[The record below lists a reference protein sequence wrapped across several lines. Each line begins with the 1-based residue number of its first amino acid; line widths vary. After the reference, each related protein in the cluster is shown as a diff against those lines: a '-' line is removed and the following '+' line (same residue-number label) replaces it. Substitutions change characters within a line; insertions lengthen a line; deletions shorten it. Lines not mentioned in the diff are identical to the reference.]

1 MRELRV
7 LIAHSFYRVPG
18 GEDRY
23 VRQQVELLS
32 ADHEVELLG
41 RRNEALAPSL
51 STASMM
57 AFSRAGTRAV
67 EDRIEVFA
75 PDVIHLHNP
84 YPSLGPAVH
93 LAAARCGIPLVQTVH
108 NLRFRC
114 PNGLMFTERRICQRC
129 ERGNYVNAVTHDCFP
144 SRRQATAYAGVL
156 WFHRFLLRLERHVAC
171 FVAPSTFMT
180 ERLVG
185 WGIPK
190 DRISTI
196 RNFAPLTDATRSD
209 VGDVGVYVGR
219 LSEEKGLH
227 VLLEALS
234 LAGDPPFRIIGDGPL
249 REDLRSLAARLGL
262 RRTVFAGRVEATDA
276 QRAIEGC
283 RFLVLP
289 SLCYEN
295 APLAAL
301 EAMAAGRPILVS
313 ARGGLP
319 ELVDG
324 GGGLLFDPGDVSDLS
339 ACIQRLLRDRTL
351 SQSLGDQ
358 ARRFALSELRPDR
371 HLARLVDVYRGALSS
386 DPPPPTS
393 TARDGGTS

>member
-1 MRELRV
+1 MRAMRV

-23 VRQQVELLS
+23 VQQQVELLS
-32 ADHEVELLG
+32 ARHEVELVG
-41 RRNEALAPSL
+41 RRNETLTATL

-57 AFSRAGTRAV
+57 AFSRTGTQAI
-67 EDRIEVFA
+67 EDRIEAFL

-93 LAAARCGIPLVQTVH
+93 LAAAKSGVPLVQTVH

-114 PNGLMFTERRICQRC
+114 PNGLMFTEHRICRRC
-129 ERGNYVNAVTHDCFP
+129 EKGNYVNAVTHDCFP

-156 WFHRFLLRLERHVAC
+156 WLHRFLLRLERHVAA

-185 WGIPK
+185 WGIPVH
-190 DRISTI
+190 RISTV
-196 RNFAPLTDATRSD
+196 RNFVPSTGATPSD
-209 VGDVGVYVGR
+209 VGDVGVYIGR
-219 LSEEKGLH
+219 LSAEKGLH
-227 VLLEALS
+227 LLLEALS
-234 LAGDPPFRIIGDGPL
+234 LAGDPPFRVIGDGPL
-249 REDLRSLAARLGL
+249 REDLRLLAARLGL
-262 RRTVFAGRVEATDA
+262 RNTVFTGRLDAPDA

-283 RFLVLP
+283 RFLVMP
-289 SLCYEN
+289 SLCHEN

-301 EAMAAGRPILVS
+301 EAMAAGRPIIVS

-324 GGGLLFDPGDVSDLS
+324 GGGLLFDPGDASDLS
-339 ACIQRLLRDRTL
+339 MCMQRLFRDRDL
-351 SQSLGDQ
+351 SQSLGERGR
-358 ARRFALSELRPDR
+358 AFAVSELRPDR
-371 HLARLVDVYRGALSS
+371 HLDKLIEVYRGVGGSGS
-386 DPPPPTS
+386 PPTTP
-393 TARDGGTS
+393 TAHGGDTS

>member
-1 MRELRV
+1 MKALRV

-32 ADHEVELLG
+32 AGHEVELIG
-41 RRNEALAPSL
+41 RRNETLAPSL

-57 AFSRAGTRAV
+57 AFSRAATRAI
-67 EDRIEVFA
+67 EDRIEAFA

-93 LAAARCGIPLVQTVH
+93 LAAARCGVPLVQTVH

-114 PNGLMFTERRICQRC
+114 PNGLMFTERRICRRC
-129 ERGNYVNAVTHDCFP
+129 EGGNYVNAVTHGCFP

-156 WFHRFLLRLERHVAC
+156 WLHRFLLRLERHVAA

-180 ERLVG
+180 EQLIG

-190 DRISTI
+190 RRISTI
-196 RNFAPLTDATRSD
+196 RNFVPLPGATPSS
-209 VGDVGVYVGR
+209 VGDVGVYIGR

-249 REDLRSLAARLGL
+249 LEDLRSLAARLGL
-262 RRTVFAGRVEATDA
+262 RHTVFAGRVDA
-276 QRAIEGC
+276 PDVQRAIEGC
-283 RFLVLP
+283 RFLVMP
-289 SLCYEN
+289 SLCHEN

-324 GGGLLFDPGDVSDLS
+324 GGGLLFDPGDASDLS
-339 ACIQRLLRDRTL
+339 SCMQRLLRDRTL
-351 SQSLGDQ
+351 SQRLGDR
-358 ARRFALSELRPDR
+358 ALGFALSELRPDR
-371 HLARLVDVYRGALSS
+371 HLARLVDVYRRALSPDLS
-386 DPPPPTS
+386 PPTS
-393 TARDGGTS
+393 SARDGGTS